1 MTADDGPRAMPPDV
15 GAAGDTH
22 ADGGE
27 EQVPAGPTPMAESA
41 RRLSNWG
48 RWGSDDERGTL
59 NYLTPDRRLAACAEV
74 VVGEA
79 VSLSMPFDRF
89 GPQPWGDRRLNPELT
104 MLQTGTDVR
113 LGVQEG
119 CIDGWGYADD
129 MVTMALQAA
138 THWDSLAHAFHGYRM
153 YNGYPCEEVTAAGA
167 ARNSITAAR
176 DRVAGRAVL
185 LDVARSEGVDWLEPG
200 FAIGEGTLSTAAE
213 REGVDVGPGDI
224 VLVRTGAMSLA
235 RQEGTWETY
244 AYHDEAGLSLD
255 ALPWLHEHEVAAVA
269 TDNWACE
276 VLPAGAPVMLPV
288 HVVGIVYMGLLI
300 GENFDLEQLAA
311 RCAADG
317 RYSGMLVAAPIP
329 FTGAVGAPVNPVMLR

>member
-1 MTADDGPRAMPPDV
+1 VPSGMTVMEGM
-15 GAAGDTH
+15 
-22 ADGGE
+22 
-27 EQVPAGPTPMAESA
+27 A

-59 NYLTPDRRLAACAEV
+59 NFITPGRRLTACAEV

-79 VSLSMPFDRF
+79 ISLSMSFDRF

-153 YNGYPCEEVTAAGA
+153 YNGYPCEQVSATGA

-185 LDVARSEGVDWLEPG
+185 LDVAQSEGADWLDPG
-200 FAIGEGTLSTAAE
+200 FAIGARALSAAE
-213 REGVDVGPGDI
+213 ERQDVDVKPGDI
-224 VLVRTGAMSLA
+224 VLVRTGAMSRA
-235 RQEGTWETY
+235 RREGSWETY

-255 ALPWLHEHEVAAVA
+255 ALPWLYEHEVAAVA

-276 VLPAGAPVMLPV
+276 VLPGGGPVALPV

-300 GENFDLEQLAA
+300 GENFDFEELAA
-311 RCAADG
+311 HCAADG